1 MNLKEMSTSVLM
13 HLENDI
19 RRELSY
25 RKYHEGYKQGQFDA
39 SMDSVAK
46 ITTVSPQQ
54 KRDAIVEQA
63 KKDVAELVGDFHAGK
78 KYRVDVFMCNVEFV
92 VNPEKRTVVALMV
105 RREYLKSTVIC
116 AKGIAK
122 CAPSDCFNAHIGRAI
137 SLRRAL
143 GLEVPS
149 EYLSPPQPTEVRVG
163 DVVANFGNNGWVNE
177 PYRVDYIDNGD
188 AHERAS
194 GWIPVDLLT
203 ILDDTREGVD
213 AK

>member
-25 RKYHEGYKQGQFDA
+25 RQYHEGYKKGQFDA

-46 ITTVSPQQ
+46 ITPVSPQQ

-63 KKDVAELVGDFHAGK
+63 KNDVAELVGDFHAGK
-78 KYRVDVFMCNVEFV
+78 KYQVDVFMCNVEFV

-105 RREYLKSTVIC
+105 RREHSKSTVIC

-122 CAPSDCFNAHIGRAI
+122 CAPTDCFNSHIGKAI
-137 SLRRAL
+137 ALRRAL
-143 GLEVPS
+143 GLEVPA
-149 EYLSPPQPTEVRVG
+149 EYLNAPQPTEVRVG

-177 PYRVDYIDNGD
+177 PYRVDYIGD
-188 AHERAS
+188 GNAYEGES

-213 AK
+213 GE